1 MPNPVR
7 EKEKVPDIAEN
18 NFVNRM
24 APALRQALKDDFE
37 NLDTQLKGVG
47 TQLTGLDSRL
57 ESMDSRLESMDS
69 RLQSIERSSKSTAES
84 LDFIREGLKVFL
96 ESKRSA
102 EPGNAA

>member
-57 ESMDSRLESMDS
+57 ESMDSRL
-69 RLQSIERSSKSTAES
+69 QSIERSSKSTAES

>member
-57 ESMDSRLESMDS
+57 
-69 RLQSIERSSKSTAES
+69 
-84 LDFIREGLKVFL
+84 
-96 ESKRSA
+96 
-102 EPGNAA
+102 